1 MIIDVHNHV
10 LSPEV
15 IAGARHYMTRD
26 AHFKT
31 LGESPKNKYATADDL
46 VAEIGATGVDQAVAF
61 GFAFKDQGLCRETN
75 DYVIDAVRRYPGR
88 LIGFACV
95 SPLAPGLEAE
105 LTRCHEAGLVG
116 VGELFP
122 DGQGYDISDQAQV
135 GLLAGVCRERGMP
148 ILLHTNEQVGHAY
161 PGKGVTGP
169 VRAAA
174 FAEHNP
180 GVTVIL
186 AHLGG
191 GLLFYELMPE
201 MRRIL
206 RDVYY
211 DTAAMPF
218 LYDKALL
225 QAAATAGVLEKVL
238 FGSDYPLL
246 SPGRYVEEIDRVG
259 LDSSQ
264 KALILGANAARVIP
278 TATGR

>member
-1 MIIDVHNHV
+1 MIIDVHNHI

-15 IAGARHYMTRD
+15 ISAAGHYMTRD
-26 AHFKT
+26 VHFRT
-31 LGESPKNKYATADDL
+31 LGESPKNKYATADEM
-46 VAEIGATGVDQAVAF
+46 VAQMAATGVDRAVVF
-61 GFAFKDQGLCRETN
+61 GFAFRDPGLCRETN
-75 DYVIDAVRRYPGR
+75 DYVIDAVRRYPDR
-88 LIGFACV
+88 LVGLACV
-95 SPLAPGLEAE
+95 SPLAPGLEGE
-105 LTRCHEAGLVG
+105 LARCHEAGLVG

-122 DGQGYDISDQAQV
+122 DGQGYDLSDQAQV
-135 GLLAGVCRERGMP
+135 GLMAGLCRERGMP
-148 ILLHTNEQVGHAY
+148 VLLHTNEQVGHFY
-161 PGKGVTGP
+161 PGKGATGP

-180 GVTVIL
+180 GLTIIL

-218 LYDKALL
+218 LYERALL
-225 QAAATAGVLEKVL
+225 RTASTAGVIDKVL

-246 SPGRYVEEIDRVG
+246 SPGRYFEEIDQTG
-259 LDSSQ
+259 LDTAEKS
-264 KALILGANAARVIP
+264 LVLGENAARVIP
-278 TATGR
+278 SLKGR